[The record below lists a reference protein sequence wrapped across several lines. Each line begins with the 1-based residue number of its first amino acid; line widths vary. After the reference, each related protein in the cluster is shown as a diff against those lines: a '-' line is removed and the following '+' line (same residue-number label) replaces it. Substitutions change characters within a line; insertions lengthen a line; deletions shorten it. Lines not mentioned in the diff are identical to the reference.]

1 MNRICH
7 PWHLWECYKSG
18 FYDDNNLSKDENE
31 AIYMEYFHN
40 TTKFKRDMKSLVGS
54 WKYSSEH
61 FLLNPTINRVAWIG
75 QACVFRSKGVPRK
88 YKYSYNLLPQDIQS
102 LNNKAAKEF
111 INEFQ
116 KEYTKKL
123 HQQVEMLGVFL

>member
-18 FYDDNNLSKDENE
+18 FYDDNQLSKEDNE
-31 AIYMEYFHN
+31 TKYMNYFYN
-40 TTKFKRDMKSLVGS
+40 TNGFKRDMNSLVKN
-54 WKYSSEH
+54 WKHSSEH
-61 FLLNPTINRVAWIG
+61 FLLNPTINRIAWVG
-75 QACVFRSKGVPRK
+75 QACVFRSIGVPRK
-88 YKYSYNLLPQDIQS
+88 YKYAYNSLPQDIQL

-116 KEYTKKL
+116 KEYTDKL
-123 HQQVEMLGVFL
+123 HQQVEMLGIFL